1 MSAEILINVR
11 PHETRVAYV
20 DAGILTDLKI
30 ERKTSPTLVGS
41 IHRGTVLRVLP
52 GMQAAF
58 VDIGLEKAA
67 FLYVGDI
74 REDLDSDSYPLS
86 DLDREEPLAE
96 TSYDDEGIPQKH
108 DNKTPI
114 QELLKEGQSIL
125 VQVAKD
131 PLGTKGARLTTHI
144 SLPGRFIVYL
154 PTIRHLGIS
163 RRIENESER
172 DRLKELVQK
181 INPLGGLIV
190 RTAGEGA
197 SEENLKSDI
206 EYLDRL
212 SREILKNY
220 EKRKTPGQIHQEID
234 VELRALR
241 DLMSE
246 EVSAV
251 WVDDAE
257 IHKKVSKFVSQ
268 LMPKYKQNIIHYEGA
283 KPLFD
288 LYDIELEIS
297 RSLDRKIW
305 LKSGGY
311 IVIDEAEAL
320 VVIDVNTGRFV
331 GKKDLEDTILKTNLE
346 AVKEIAHQLRIR
358 NCGGIIII
366 DFIDMEKE
374 SHREKIIEALNEE
387 VQKDRAKVNVLSMS
401 SLGLVEMTRKRIR
414 PSLIKTLCEPCSYC
428 DGRGYIKRKSTVAN
442 EIFRELE
449 REIDMIDNQKSN
461 FVVHCRSEIV
471 DWIYEFEGETLE
483 QLEKK
488 LKKSVAFKIEPSYHL
503 EQYELF
509 IM

>member
-20 DAGILTDLKI
+20 DSGVLTDLKI
-30 ERKTSPTLVGS
+30 ERKTSPTLVGA

-86 DLDREEPLAE
+86 DLDREEPLSE
-96 TSYDDEGIPQKH
+96 TIYDEEGIPQKN

-114 QELLKEGQSIL
+114 QDLLKEGQSIL

-163 RRIENESER
+163 RRIENEDER
-172 DRLKELVQK
+172 ERLKDLVQK
-181 INPLGGLIV
+181 INPTGGVIV

-197 SEENLKSDI
+197 TAENLKSDI

-212 SREILKNY
+212 SKEILKNY
-220 EKRKTPGQIHQEID
+220 EKKKTPGQIHQEMD

-246 EVSAV
+246 VVTSV
-251 WVDDAE
+251 WVDDVE
-257 IHKKVSKFVSQ
+257 VHKKVTKFVSQ
-268 LMPKYKQNIIHYEGA
+268 LMPKYKQNIILYEEP

-288 LYDIELEIS
+288 LYNVELEIS
-297 RSLDRKIW
+297 RSVDRKIW

-346 AVKEIAHQLRIR
+346 SVKEIAHQLRIR

-366 DFIDMEKE
+366 DFIDMEKD
-374 SHREKIIEALNEE
+374 SHREKIIEALKEE
-387 VQKDRAKVNVLSMS
+387 IIKDRAKVNVLSMS

-414 PSLIKTLCEPCSYC
+414 PSLIKILCEPCSYC
-428 DGRGYIKRKSTVAN
+428 DGKGYIKRKSTVAN

-449 REIDMIDNQKSN
+449 REVGMVENQKNN

-483 QLEKK
+483 QLERK
-488 LKKSVAFKIEPSYHL
+488 LKKSVAFKIEPNYHL